1 MAFQTP
7 TDGTDIYK
15 GSFFPQNIRDRN
27 NLPESVNISSE
38 IADECVAKFTS
49 LVRARTQYILG
60 PRWELGTYF
69 LNYRSS
75 WWMTVN
81 YGVLSVNYL
90 DTDLDLAE
98 LYQF

>member
-1 MAFQTP
+1 MGIHQENEERQYTHPIIQSSKMYGRYHHTMAFQTP

-60 PRWELGTYF
+60 PR
-69 LNYRSS
+69 
-75 WWMTVN
+75 
-81 YGVLSVNYL
+81 
-90 DTDLDLAE
+90 
-98 LYQF
+98 